1 MNENLKISDL
11 SPGQRNLTDIEQRE
25 ERERERSELK
35 RVNETPKRKKIRK
48 KLPRM

>member
-11 SPGQRNLTDIEQRE
+11 PPGQGNLTDIEQRE
-25 ERERERSELK
+25 ERERSELK